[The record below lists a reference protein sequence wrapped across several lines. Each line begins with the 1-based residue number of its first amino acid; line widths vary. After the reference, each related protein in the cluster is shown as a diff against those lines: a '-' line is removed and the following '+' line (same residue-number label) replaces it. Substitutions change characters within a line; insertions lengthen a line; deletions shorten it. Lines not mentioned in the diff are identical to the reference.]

1 MAEKKDAIT
10 KAEKTEKSEARAERS
25 ETGTFVDTIV
35 SVNRVTK
42 VTKGGKR
49 FSFSAFV
56 VSGDQ
61 KGRVGIGLGKSREV
75 SSAIAKATARA
86 RKNLITVSLRGSTIP
101 FPVIGRHGATSVVI
115 RSAYKGTGMIAGGAM
130 RAVFQAVGLTD
141 VLGKTI
147 GSSRCGQNVVKAT
160 LNALAKCRSASD
172 IAKLRGK
179 TVDEIIKG

>member
-1 MAEKKDAIT
+1 MAEKAK
-10 KAEKTEKSEARAERS
+10 E
-25 ETGTFVDTIV
+25 FVDQVV

-61 KGRVGIGLGKSREV
+61 EGRVGIGLGKSREV

-86 RKNLITVSLRGSTIP
+86 RKSLLSVVLRDTTIP
-101 FPVIGRHGATSVVI
+101 YNVHGKHGATRVVI
-115 RSAYKGTGMIAGGAM
+115 KPAYKGTGVIAGGAM
-130 RAVFQAVGLTD
+130 RAVMEAAGIKD
-141 VLGKTI
+141 VLAKTI

-160 LNALAKCRSASD
+160 LNALSKCRSAREL
-172 IAKLRGK
+172 AAQRGK
-179 TVDEIIKG
+179 HVKQLVKGDHGNAQ